1 MGTLAP
7 VNLVGLALRLVPGP
21 LLRQLDAWSHRQA
34 QRRQLQRQ
42 QAWLARKAPAT
53 APALPVDYLQYK
65 LKPWRD

>member
-42 QAWLARKAPAT
+42 EAWQARKAPAA
-53 APALPVDYLQYK
+53 APELPVAFVAYK
-65 LKPWRD
+65 MKHWRD